1 MIAELRCG
9 NCNKK
14 LGENLQGRV
23 DIVCPRCK
31 RLNVFVSHN
40 YRSHKLIGVEKR
52 DMV

>member
-14 LGENLQGRV
+14 LGENLRGKV

-31 RLNVFVSHN
+31 RYNVFTSN
-40 YRSHKLIGVEKR
+40 EYQSHKLISLEKR
-52 DMV
+52 LH